1 MAREADVALVVLG
14 DRAGLFGR
22 GTSGEGCDVE
32 TLALPGAQQHLLDAL
47 LDVETPLVTVL
58 LAGRPYSLGRAVQ
71 ESAAIVQ
78 SFFPGEEGT
87 HAIAGVISGR
97 VNPSGRLP
105 VGVPRG
111 PGSQPATYLGA
122 RLAQAGEVSNVDPTP
137 AFPFGHG
144 LSYTR
149 FDWTDLN
156 VDVREAP
163 TDGEFTLALTVRNT
177 GGRSGTEVVQLYLHD
192 PVASVV
198 QPVQR
203 LVGYARVDLEP
214 GEARRLRAVVP
225 ADLASFTGR
234 DGRRVVEPGELEL
247 RLAASSA
254 EPRLIARVT
263 LTGAER
269 RLDHTRRLR
278 SVIEREPAARA

>member
-1 MAREADVALVVLG
+1 
-14 DRAGLFGR
+14 
-22 GTSGEGCDVE
+22 
-32 TLALPGAQQHLLDAL
+32 
-47 LDVETPLVTVL
+47 
-58 LAGRPYSLGRAVQ
+58 
-71 ESAAIVQ
+71 
-78 SFFPGEEGT
+78 
-87 HAIAGVISGR
+87 
-97 VNPSGRLP
+97 
-105 VGVPRG
+105 
-111 PGSQPATYLGA
+111 GSQPATYLGA
-122 RLAQAGEVSNVDPTP
+122 RLAQAGEVSNIDPTP

-149 FDWTDLN
+149 FDWTDLI
-156 VDVREAP
+156 VDAREAP

-203 LVGYARVDLEP
+203 LVGYARVDLES

-254 EPRLIARVT
+254 DPRLIARVT

-269 RLDHTRRLR
+269 HLDHTRRLC
-278 SVIEREPAARA
+278 SVVEQEPAARA